1 MGWRTAATPTACGWR
16 GAGTRTACSRCSPR
30 CRTEAVPAETDDGAA
45 ATRFPLFDA
54 VASVVALT
62 SRDRPLLLV
71 LDDLHWADRGSLR
84 LLRFL
89 AMTTE
94 ASPVIVL
101 GAFREHDAEAADLDA
116 LRDRATVL
124 AVPPLSVAEVHL
136 LLETQHQ
143 LHATPADAQRVADR
157 TGGNPLFVG
166 EIGRLAAARGL
177 DVVGD
182 ALPASAVATIA
193 RRVARL
199 SQPAAEVLG
208 TAAVAGPVVDVR
220 LLTRVLPLTASD
232 VQLLLDEAVQV
243 GLVVVSGDQRL
254 GFSHA
259 LVRDAL
265 EAGLP
270 DPTRRELHLD
280 IARALLAGGGPVP
293 DAEVAHHFSAA
304 GSLAPP
310 GAAARHWSNAA
321 EVAAR
326 AQAYEVAAG
335 AFARALVGM
344 PADDVERP
352 RLLRRRG
359 DCLLLSGD
367 LAAARV
373 AFAEA
378 CDLARAAGRPEDF
391 AGAAL
396 GFAAGLSGFEVR
408 LFDHAQID
416 LLEEALDAAARG
428 RRRAARIPAGPALRR
443 AVVPRLR
450 RAPGRPGRGVGGDGP
465 AARLAAGRRP
475 RPRGALRRHR
485 RSDVRGAASGRVG
498 RDRRDRERPG

>member
-16 GAGTRTACSRCSPR
+16 GAGTRTACSRCSPS
-30 CRTEAVPAETDDGAA
+30 CRTGSDRPEAETDDGAA

-62 SRDRPLLLV
+62 ARDRPLLLV

-89 AMTTE
+89 AMTT
-94 ASPVIVL
+94 AAAPVLVL
-101 GAFREHDAEAADLDA
+101 GAFREHDTESTELDA

-124 AVPPLSVAEVHL
+124 AVPPLTVAEVHRI
-136 LLETQHQ
+136 LETQHH

-270 DPTRRELHLD
+270 DATRRKLHLD
-280 IARALLAGGGPVP
+280 IARALLAGGGAGPGRRGRP
-293 DAEVAHHFSAA
+293 PLQRRGAA
-304 GSLAPP
+304 GSAGSGRPPLGRRGRGGGPRPGVRGRRRRLRLCAGPYAGRRRRAP
-310 GAAARHWSNAA
+310 GAAAS
-321 EVAAR
+321 
-326 AQAYEVAAG
+326 
-335 AFARALVGM
+335 
-344 PADDVERP
+344 
-352 RLLRRRG
+352 
-359 DCLLLSGD
+359 
-367 LAAARV
+367 LAAT
-373 AFAEA
+373 
-378 CDLARAAGRPEDF
+378 
-391 AGAAL
+391 
-396 GFAAGLSGFEVR
+396 
-408 LFDHAQID
+408 
-416 LLEEALDAAARG
+416 
-428 RRRAARIPAGPALRR
+428 
-443 AVVPRLR
+443 
-450 RAPGRPGRGVGGDGP
+450 
-465 AARLAAGRRP
+465 
-475 RPRGALRRHR
+475 
-485 RSDVRGAASGRVG
+485 ASC
-498 RDRRDRERPG
+498 